1 MQNYGNL
8 SDYDFELLCRDIV
21 QAKTGLRL
29 SCFGK
34 GPDGGIDAM
43 NLYANDNADTAPSA
57 IVQAKHYP
65 RTPFSKLKSEA
76 LRLAEKLGA
85 GRCKTLYFMT
95 SMPLTANNI
104 QKLKIALDGI
114 AESVEV
120 WGLQDIDDFLSS
132 PEGNKVLFANF
143 KLWVQS
149 TNAINMLVNN
159 SACIDSSQLQ
169 SSIEDKQDLF
179 VPTEAFVSAEKILE
193 AHGFVMLTG
202 SPGVGKTTISQM
214 LALRYAGNGFRLI
227 YTTDADV
234 ARVKS
239 TLSLDQDAREFILLD
254 DFLGQSYWKASDV
267 RPREIQSLISYC
279 SRFPN
284 KKLVLNSRLTIL
296 NEVRSKDS
304 DFDFFLDDRKRS
316 EYLIDAN
323 ELSDYEK
330 ARILHAHLVRFN
342 VAPEHLTSVLEKRAY
357 LRIINHRNYNPRII
371 EYACNAKR
379 IGEAAPSNFAHY
391 MLERLDHPEDAWRN
405 EYDNR
410 LTKEDRI
417 LMNTLYSLSN
427 THILKQ
433 ELELA
438 YNYRLRQTEG
448 IDCSLNH
455 FDDSLRRLSDSM
467 VQVSTNGSS
476 TFCSASNP
484 SVNDFLATAIAAN
497 EIESRTIIA
506 CAISTKQLERIFRIT
521 NYPEVRSEV
530 IEKMKDDS
538 YWELDSPETVA
549 KTTLEMLSLVDR
561 MDKDTVDIGTRALN
575 IAASSKSWEMP
586 YAIGRYLKNIICLL
600 SKDYDSHKSTMQAF
614 KQFTQSPLIE
624 YAAERVSLD
633 TLDDFMQA
641 ATENLD
647 LRERIDCYKKLSQ
660 EIPQRIACEIAD
672 DLYYKS
678 SVDEG
683 VSELVQGSTDD
694 ICEESDE
701 WKTCRNEIL
710 KSIKE
715 DARSMISD
723 YLERYP
729 HLSSLLTESDI
740 DTDEAVEE
748 AVDID
753 EEMRQS
759 LEVHEDNND
768 EPSRDRTSLFSNNQ
782 QEIDAIF
789 DSLREQAREDYLH

>member
-21 QAKTGLRL
+21 QTKTGLRL

-34 GPDGGIDAM
+34 GADGGIDAM
-43 NLYANDNADTAPSA
+43 NLYANENVGTTPTI

-76 LRLAEKLGA
+76 RSLAEKLGA

-95 SMPLTANNI
+95 SLPLTAKNI
-104 QKLKIALDGI
+104 QELKIVLDGI

-120 WGLQDIDDFLSS
+120 WGLQGIDDFLSS
-132 PEGNKVLFANF
+132 PEGDGVLFANF

-149 TNAINMLVNN
+149 TNAISMIVNHG
-159 SACIDSSQLQ
+159 ACIDSSQLQ

-193 AHGFVMLTG
+193 AHGFVVLTG

-234 ARVKS
+234 ARVKDR
-239 TLSLDQDAREFILLD
+239 LSPDPAAREFILLD
-254 DFLGQSYWKASDV
+254 DFLGQSYWNASDI
-267 RPREIQSLISYC
+267 RPREIQTLISYC

-316 EYLIDAN
+316 EYLVDAN
-323 ELSDYEK
+323 RLSDYER

-342 VAPEHLTSVLEKRAY
+342 VAPERLASILENRAY

-379 IGEAAPSNFAHY
+379 IGEATAASFAQY
-391 MLERLDHPEDAWRN
+391 ILERLDHPEDAWRN

-427 THILKQ
+427 TRVPKQ

-438 YNYRLRQTEG
+438 YNHRLRQTGG

-455 FDDSLRRLSDSM
+455 FDDSLRRLTDSM
-467 VQVSTNGSS
+467 VQVSTNGNS

-484 SVNDFLATAIAAN
+484 SVNDFLETTIAAN
-497 EIESRTIIA
+497 EIESRAIVA
-506 CAISTKQLERIFRIT
+506 CATSAKQLRRVFRIT
-521 NYPEVRSEV
+521 NYPKVRSEI
-530 IEKMKDDS
+530 IERMKDDS
-538 YWELDSPETVA
+538 YWEFDSPETA
-549 KTTLEMLSLVDR
+549 ARAALEMLSLLDR
-561 MDKDTVDIGTRALN
+561 MDKGTADVGMRAIN
-575 IAASSKSWEMP
+575 IAASHKSWETP
-586 YAIGRYLKNIICLL
+586 YAIERYLKNIICLL
-600 SKDYDSHKSTMQAF
+600 SKDYDSRKSTMQAF
-614 KQFTQSPLIE
+614 KQFVQSPLIE
-624 YAAERVSLD
+624 YIAERVSLD
-633 TLDDFMQA
+633 TLDDFMQTVA
-641 ATENLD
+641 ENLD
-647 LRERIDCYKKLSQ
+647 LRERIDCYKRLSQ
-660 EIPQRIACEIAD
+660 ETPQRIASEIAD
-672 DLYYKS
+672 DLYFKC

-683 VSELVQGSTDD
+683 VSELVQRSTGE
-694 ICEESDE
+694 ICEESGE

-710 KSIKE
+710 ESIKE
-715 DARSMISD
+715 DARSMIPD

-740 DTDEAVEE
+740 DTDEAVQE
-748 AVDID
+748 AIDID

-759 LEVHEDNND
+759 LEVYEDNDD
-768 EPSRDRTSLFSNNQ
+768 ELSRDRMSLFNSNQ

-789 DSLREQAREDYLH
+789 ESLREQTRDD